1 VLGISVCKNIS
12 KNGAV
17 FNRGKQMA
25 RLKCLNCGSIFDKK
39 ALVTYAGVGATGAGA
54 GVGWGPIIW
63 PLALRIYAECPCIN
77 KRAGS
82 KSSAHGAKARAF
94 VRLRVLRKRKERV

>member
-1 VLGISVCKNIS
+1 
-12 KNGAV
+12 
-17 FNRGKQMA
+17 MA

-63 PLALRIYAECPCIN
+63 PLALRIYAECPMCKQKGWI
-77 KRAGS
+77 KVLSPWS
-82 KSSAHGAKARAF
+82 KS
-94 VRLRVLRKRKERV
+94 